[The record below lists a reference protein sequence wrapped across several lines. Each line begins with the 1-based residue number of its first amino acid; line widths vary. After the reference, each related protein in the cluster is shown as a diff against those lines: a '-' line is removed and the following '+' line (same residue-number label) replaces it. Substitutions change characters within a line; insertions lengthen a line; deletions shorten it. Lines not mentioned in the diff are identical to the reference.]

1 MMGYTTNNMANSEME
16 SPKFAFVIG
25 MMRIHRIWNSSTA
38 KPPRETQRLEKHGF
52 PYQHEFTGW

>member
-16 SPKFAFVIG
+16 SPRFAFVIG

-38 KPPRETQRLEKHGF
+38 KPPRENSAFGEAWISIST
-52 PYQHEFTGW
+52 